1 MAVTNKAVYVI
12 TGGNRGLGLGLVKA
26 LVARPNTIVVATVR
40 SEEAAQSLKQDI
52 GGAQA
57 NLRIAQLDFSR
68 AVAPQEVQRAIGGL
82 LSDAGVDYIDVL
94 INNAGSAQPMVPATE
109 TAAEDMRAAF
119 EVNATAPLMVF
130 QGLWQ
135 QLQKSPTGSPKA
147 IWITSS
153 VGSIS
158 GIDDLEGLGAGAYG
172 PSKAAQN
179 FITKAI
185 AEQNREKGLIAIALH
200 PGWVQ
205 TRAGQF
211 VADEWGA
218 KTGPPSSIEDSVRD
232 ILNVVET
239 ATMETSGKFITQKG
253 VPLGW

>member
-1 MAVTNKAVYVI
+1 MAVTNNTVYVI
-12 TGGNRGLGLGLVKA
+12 TGGNRGLGLGIVKT

-40 SEEAAQSLKQDI
+40 SEEAAKSMQQDI
-52 GGAQA
+52 SSALA

-68 AVAPQEVQRAIGGL
+68 AVAPQDVQKTISGL
-82 LSDAGVDYIDVL
+82 LSDAGVDHIDVL
-94 INNAGSAQPMVPATE
+94 INNAGCAQPMVPATE
-109 TAAEDMRAAF
+109 TTAEDMRAAF
-119 EVNATAPLMVF
+119 EVNAIAPLMVF
-130 QGLWQ
+130 QGLWP
-135 QLQKSPTGSPKA
+135 QLQKSPTGAPKA
-147 IWITSS
+147 VWITSS

-158 GIDDLEGLGAGAYG
+158 GVDNLEGLGAGAYG

-185 AEQNREKGLIAIALH
+185 AEQNRDKGLIAIALH

-218 KTGPPSSIEDSVRD
+218 KSGPPSSIEDSVRD
-232 ILNVVET
+232 ILNVVDT

-253 VPLGW
+253 VSLGW